1 MVDRDVSAGRGSACS
16 PSQPA
21 VPIEF
26 NDNPAETN
34 ENLTSAVTNFADG
47 DFSRLTLTL
56 MLKAH
61 DETDPN
67 GWKRLGADPM
77 RVLAITPLV

>member
-1 MVDRDVSAGRGSACS
+1 
-16 PSQPA
+16 
-21 VPIEF
+21 
-26 NDNPAETN
+26 
-34 ENLTSAVTNFADG
+34 LTSTVTNFADR
-47 DFSRLTLTL
+47 DFSRLTL